1 MVNTHWSSK
10 EQQNDQRKESISCKR
25 VNKLGLCDLAK
36 HRWKEGYV
44 STLYINMSREIP
56 GWEKSYLILCLHTE
70 NLYKTGYKYI
80 QG

>member
-10 EQQNDQRKESISCKR
+10 EQQNDQRKERISCKR
-25 VNKLGLCDLAK
+25 VNKLGLSDLAK
-36 HRWKEGYV
+36 HRWKEGYD

-56 GWEKSYLILCLHTE
+56 GWEKSYLILCLHAE

-80 QG
+80 